1 MRKEGAYKVYTDK
14 IFILL
19 CLILVIAVGVCVYAL
34 PHADFSAE
42 ENRVLSDFPR
52 ISAKGLA
59 SGKFFS
65 QLSAFYADRIPFRRT
80 MIRIKATCE
89 LTLGKSE
96 NNGVLF
102 LSDGRLADRCEY
114 EETDTLEKNLERIK
128 EFSDGTEKVYA
139 LVPRSVDIYFGGE
152 LSEQITDTV
161 YSRVPDGARL
171 FESLKQNAGGED
183 GVYYKTDHHLNA
195 AGAYLLYEYVV
206 RSLGD
211 EPYGVSDFEACK
223 VTDGF
228 LGSAYSSGGLLAP
241 VADSI
246 TLYRYE
252 GDGDISVVCDDSGC
266 GLNSLYCPE
275 KLSEK
280 DKYAVFLGGNH
291 GVLHITAEGEN
302 RKKLFIVKDS
312 FANAVIP
319 LLARHYDL
327 TVADPRYAEACVSTD
342 ADATVI
348 IMGID
353 TLANGTPLFLSG
365 K

>member
-1 MRKEGAYKVYTDK
+1 MYTDK
-14 IFILL
+14 IFISI
-19 CLILVIAVGVCVYAL
+19 CLILVIAVGICVYAL

-42 ENRVLSDFPR
+42 ENRVLSDFPH
-52 ISAKGLA
+52 ISAEGLA
-59 SGKFFS
+59 SGRFFS

-89 LTLGKSE
+89 LALGKSE

-102 LSDGRLADRCEY
+102 LADGRLADRCEY
-114 EETDTLEKNLERIK
+114 EETATLEKNLELIGELSEGNK
-128 EFSDGTEKVYA
+128 KVYA
-139 LVPRSVDIYFGGE
+139 LVPRSVDVYFGGE
-152 LSEQITDTV
+152 LSEQITNAV
-161 YSRVPDGARL
+161 YSRIPEGARL
-171 FESLKQNAGGED
+171 FEALKQNAKEEG

-211 EPYGVSDFEACK
+211 EPYGVGDFEACK

-228 LGSAYSSGGLLAP
+228 LGSAYSAGGLLAP
-241 VADSI
+241 EADSI
-246 TLYRYE
+246 ALYRYG
-252 GDGDISVVCDDSGC
+252 GDENVSVVCDDAGC
-266 GLNSLYCPE
+266 GLDSMYCPE

-291 GVLHITAEGEN
+291 GVLHVSAEGEN

-327 TVADPRYAEACVSTD
+327 TVADPRYAEACIPTD

-353 TLANGTPLFLSG
+353 TLANGTPLFLSE